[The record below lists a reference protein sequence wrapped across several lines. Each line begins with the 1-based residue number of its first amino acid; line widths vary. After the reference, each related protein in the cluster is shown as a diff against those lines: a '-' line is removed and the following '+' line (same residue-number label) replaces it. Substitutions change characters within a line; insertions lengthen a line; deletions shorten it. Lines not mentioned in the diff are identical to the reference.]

1 MKEMRN
7 SGLEG
12 FSSGG
17 LQERRDSRLAGHR
30 KGGIQDWR
38 DTENEGYKK
47 GVFRSEGRPTTKDA
61 VHTHEGHRKLR
72 KGRVG

>member
-47 GVFRSEGRPTTKDA
+47 ECSGQKGGRPQKMLYIHMKD
-61 VHTHEGHRKLR
+61 TGNGGK
-72 KGRVG
+72 VG